1 MTKRQ
6 KDLLNARLMEL
17 SNKIEDCDIDE
28 EGTRQ
33 QAIYYAELEGIR
45 NTIYRLGYWVASNLS
60 TNWKYQIITPA
71 DDE

>member
-17 SNKIEDCDIDE
+17 SNKIEDCDIDD

-45 NTIYRLGYWVASNLS
+45 NTLYRLGYLVASNLS